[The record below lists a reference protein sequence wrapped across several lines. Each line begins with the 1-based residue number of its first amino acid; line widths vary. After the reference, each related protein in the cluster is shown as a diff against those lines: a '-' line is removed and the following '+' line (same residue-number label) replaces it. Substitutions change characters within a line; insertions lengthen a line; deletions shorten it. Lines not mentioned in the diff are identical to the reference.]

1 MEVEAINRSLFE
13 ILNADAGLSGLSLGL
28 ATLAAKG
35 AIGVLAVLLTW
46 KWLSAGPRERRALAQ
61 LVIAVPL
68 ALALNYLIGLAYPHP
83 RPFMIGLGHTFLSH
97 APESSFPSDHA
108 TAMWTVALGMLI
120 WSRAKWA
127 SGLAI
132 VLAALTSWARVFLG
146 VHFPFDILG
155 SMAVAAAA
163 VAALVALRA
172 MIDRS
177 IARPIHQGVPNAK
190 AHVMSTTGDDRPPRS
205 DLT

>member
-1 MEVEAINRSLFE
+1 MTA
-13 ILNADAGLSGLSLGL
+13 L
-28 ATLAAKG
+28 ATVSSLPR
-35 AIGVLAVLLTW
+35 LTCPG
-46 KWLSAGPRERRALAQ
+46 LRARRLT
-61 LVIAVPL
+61 IEW
-68 ALALNYLIGLAYPHP
+68 
-83 RPFMIGLGHTFLSH
+83 GHTFLSH

-108 TAMWTVALGMLI
+108 TAMWTVAFGMLI

-127 SGLAI
+127 GSFAI

-163 VAALVALRA
+163 VAALVTLRA
-172 MIDRS
+172 LIDRS
-177 IARPIHQGVPNAK
+177 IACRIHQGVPNAK
-190 AHVMSTTGDDRPPRS
+190 AHVMSTTGDDRPPRG

>member
-1 MEVEAINRSLFE
+1 MELEAINRRLFE
-13 ILNADAGLSGLSLGL
+13 ILNAHVGLSGLSLGL

-46 KWLSAGPRERRALAQ
+46 NWLSAGPRERRALAR

-68 ALALNYLIGLAYPHP
+68 ALALNYLVGLVYPHA
-83 RPFMIGLGHTFLSH
+83 RPFMIGLGHTFFSH
-97 APESSFPSDHA
+97 CPESSFPSDHA
-108 TAMWTVALGMLI
+108 SAMWTVAFGMLI

-127 SGLAI
+127 GGVAI

-155 SMAVAAAA
+155 SMAVA
-163 VAALVALRA
+163 VAALVTLRA
-172 MIDRS
+172 TIDRN
-177 IARPIHQGVPNAK
+177 ITCRIHQGVPNAK
-190 AHVMSTTGDDRPPRS
+190 AHVMSITGDDRPPRS